1 MILVIISSTL
11 NECLLTKITIFKYSV
26 LYSKHMDDLGFW
38 YEDNK

>member
-11 NECLLTKITIFKYSV
+11 NDCSLTKMTIFKYCV
-26 LYSKHMDDLGFW
+26 LYSKHMDDLEFW